1 MTNQNQNY
9 LKKEQKMSERNCT
22 ESKII
27 NSILSRKDKALLKEI
42 ILDWPNLNQVVL
54 RFANKVGDKL
64 ISQTTDKS
72 ILQVALLNAIEAYE
86 VHEHDKVLSK
96 KYRDFIEELVRGV
109 NEAMLYQVAAFN
121 SDDSEISTLDI
132 LKEDFS
138 SWEKEFEDCEIRAD
152 KVHDI
157 SKFASHKNNINL
169 LILNSICSINDLV
182 NLNVIPDLSQN
193 RISDIWSL

>member
-1 MTNQNQNY
+1 
-9 LKKEQKMSERNCT
+9 MSDRNCT

-27 NSILSRKDKALLKEI
+27 NSILSRRDKALLKEI

-64 ISQTTDKS
+64 VSETTDKL
-72 ILQVALLNAIEAYE
+72 ILQIALLNAIEAYE
-86 VHEHDKVLSK
+86 VHENDKVLSK

-121 SDDSEISTLDI
+121 SDDSEIATLDI
-132 LKEDFS
+132 LKDDFL

-152 KVHDI
+152 KIHDI
-157 SKFASHKNNINL
+157 SKLESHKNNINL

-193 RISDIWSL
+193 RINDIWSL